1 MLRLHTETPN
11 PYFSMSGEKELLAI
25 TAYAAGGAAHDE
37 AVTAPLRKCGVLTAA
52 GLAPP
57 ADSITAGLAG
67 ARRRV
72 YMMTMSATDGR
83 QCDAYIAPG
92 AVTMVDY
99 GTDEY
104 TMCGLDHCELP
115 IALLAYTALKPRPVE
130 REDLGPLRAPIE
142 FLDYLDAG
150 KPHMIARVLR
160 RTGMEYARERGG
172 GILGG
177 RHSTLSRAMVE
188 GTWAI
193 TVGFLYEMVD
203 GQWQQADSVLTLAS
217 PHTLYEIVRDQD
229 GRRPFVRF
237 DPITGRLVWMRLG
250 QWLAPVG

>member
-1 MLRLHTETPN
+1 M
-11 PYFSMSGEKELLAI
+11 
-25 TAYAAGGAAHDE
+25 
-37 AVTAPLRKCGVLTAA
+37 TAPLRKCGVLTAA

-150 KPHMIARVLR
+150 KPHMIARVLQ

-172 GILGG
+172 GILGA